1 MSVYSVYIL
10 ECADG
15 TLYTGITTD
24 VKRRLVEHNTSAL
37 GARYTRGRRPVT
49 LAWSQVCTTRSLAL
63 REEARIKAL
72 SRAQKEYLI
81 RSR

>member
-49 LAWSQVCTTRSLAL
+49 LAWSRVCTTRSLAL

-72 SRAQKEYLI
+72 PRAQKEYLI